1 MVNNFGKFCR
11 KLRIDRSELLYDMA
25 KKLGVSSA
33 FLSKV
38 ENGKKKPPKEWRELI
53 IDLYDLNNAGTMNL
67 KGYFY
72 PLVSDDYELDDVAK
86 KGVQLINVELYI
98 KNTNWDQGLSIAN
111 KHLEVLIE
119 PEKVDG
125 ADTLFQCVEA
135 D

>member
-53 IDLYDLNNAGTMNL
+53 IDLYDLNAKQIQQLDQYLYEAQNYDSIDISYMEDEDRMMMLSFARKFKDFDKNKLKKILESESDNECILLQNL
-67 KGYFY
+67 
-72 PLVSDDYELDDVAK
+72 
-86 KGVQLINVELYI
+86 
-98 KNTNWDQGLSIAN
+98 DQESA
-111 KHLEVLIE
+111 LER
-119 PEKVDG
+119 
-125 ADTLFQCVEA
+125 
-135 D
+135 